1 MSRPAERRGPR
12 PRSDA
17 GFTLVEVVVVLGI
30 LGVLIATVLPGM
42 VAGIRAGDLARTNT
56 QARGLA
62 QAELERMRNLPFH
75 LAFDAGEFIDV
86 LDHYFPDRE
95 KPEGSV
101 SCGSAE
107 RWTVPEE
114 NWSGYV
120 EPGDTRCGWEPTTG
134 AFYRQVR
141 PAAAGAANPDT
152 TDFVIV
158 TDTRFLTDATPASVV
173 PPPADY
179 SHAVT
184 GRDAPP
190 ASQLGVT
197 VTVFPRNGSTR
208 APVTSATQIGRQSI
222 SPPRAGSTV
231 SVTTLEVGTTTVD
244 GLPLSLSAG
253 VLDLATSLTGSSE
266 ARGVL
271 SATLTGL
278 GTGQQAA
285 GADLSLVAPPDST
298 APATSKAPAALDA
311 SGCALACWG
320 TTLQSG
326 GSVRA
331 SDALPGV
338 GAPTS
343 ALTTSVSDHANSG
356 IAVAQGQGAA
366 YRPGLAL
373 TAPLVRMDPGSG
385 VRTGVASSCA
395 TAETGSMVRVTAGGW
410 LRTTSPTD
418 PTPTLVEACGTGR
431 AAPVAVL
438 PTSFAPQGVLR
449 VRLDRAWARCVV
461 SGGAHS
467 ASATYDYSVR
477 VERWSPSGYVDLVV
491 LTPGATDPLAAT
503 PPAAYDLGGGRTLA
517 DYVASWSSVRAT
529 DVVQRQD
536 TGAAR
541 VDVPGILRLTT
552 QPLRDLPSA
561 VPTTA
566 EPSPTA
572 TPTADPTAD
581 PTATPTADPSAS
593 TGPTAS
599 PPPSPTPTASPDPL
613 SSLSLT
619 LGSLSCSAQ
628 DAR

>member
-1 MSRPAERRGPR
+1 M
-12 PRSDA
+12 
-17 GFTLVEVVVVLGI
+17 VLGI

-75 LAFDAGEFIDV
+75 LARDAGEFIDV
-86 LDHYFPDRE
+86 LDHYFPDRT
-95 KPEGSV
+95 KPTGAV
-101 SCGSAE
+101 ACGSAE
-107 RWTVPEE
+107 RWTVPAKS
-114 NWSGYV
+114 WSGYV
-120 EPGDTRCGWEPTTG
+120 EPGDTRCGWEPATG

-173 PPPADY
+173 APPADY
-179 SHAVT
+179 SHAFT
-184 GRDAPP
+184 GRDTPP

-231 SVTTLEVGTTTVD
+231 SVTTLEIGTTTVD

-253 VLDLATSLTGSSE
+253 VLDLSTSLTGSSE
-266 ARGVL
+266 AQGVL

-285 GADLSLVAPPDST
+285 GADLSLVAPPDSS

-338 GAPTS
+338 GSPTS
-343 ALTTSVSDHANSG
+343 ALTTSVSDHVNNG
-356 IAVAQGQGAA
+356 ISVAQGQGSA

-373 TAPLVRMDPGSG
+373 AAPLVRMEPGGG
-385 VRTGVASSCA
+385 VKAGVASTCS
-395 TAETGSMVRVTAGGW
+395 TAETGSTVRVTAGGW

-438 PTSFAPQGVLR
+438 PTDFAPEGVLR
-449 VRLDRAWARCVV
+449 VRLVRASARCAV
-461 SGGAHS
+461 SGGAHT

-477 VERWSPSGYVDLVV
+477 VERWSPPNGYVDLVT
-491 LTPGATDPLAAT
+491 LTPSATDPLAGM
-503 PPAAYDLGGGRTLA
+503 PPASFDLGGGRTLA
-517 DYVASWSSVRAT
+517 DYVASWSSVRTA
-529 DVVQRQD
+529 DIVQQQG
-536 TGAAR
+536 TGTAR

-552 QPLRDLPSA
+552 QPLRDLPM
-561 VPTTA
+561 VTPTAAA

-572 TPTADPTAD
+572 S
-581 PTATPTADPSAS
+581 PSAV
-593 TGPTAS
+593 PTAS
-599 PPPSPTPTASPDPL
+599 PTASSGPSPTATSTTSTDPTESPSASASPSPTPTPTPTATPDPL

>member
-95 KPEGSV
+95 KPRGSV
-101 SCGSAE
+101 TCGSAD

-114 NWSGYV
+114 DWSGYV
-120 EPGDTRCGWEPTTG
+120 EPGDSRCDWEPATG

-152 TDFVIV
+152 SDFVIV
-158 TDTRFLTDATPASVV
+158 TATRFLSDSTPATVV
-173 PPPADY
+173 PAPDGYDHADEG
-179 SHAVT
+179 V
-184 GRDAPP
+184 DAPP
-190 ASQLGVT
+190 TSQLGVT

-222 SPPRAGSTV
+222 SAPRAGGTV
-231 SVTTLEVGTTTVD
+231 SVTTLEIGTTTVE

-253 VLDLATSLTGSSE
+253 VLDLSTSLTGSSE

-285 GADLSLVAPPDST
+285 GADLSLVAPPDSS
-298 APATSKAPAALDA
+298 APATSEAPTALDS
-311 SGCALACWG
+311 SGCDLACWG
-320 TTLQSG
+320 TTLHSG
-326 GSVRA
+326 GSVSA
-331 SDALPGV
+331 SDALPRV
-338 GAPTS
+338 GDSTA
-343 ALTTSVSDHANSG
+343 ALTTSVSDLSNDG

-366 YRPGLAL
+366 YRPGLEL
-373 TAPLVRMDPGSG
+373 TAPLVRMAPGAGVKSG
-385 VRTGVASSCA
+385 VAPGCA
-395 TAETGSMVRVTAGGW
+395 NAETGSTVRTTAGGW
-410 LRTTSPTD
+410 LRTTSPVD
-418 PTPTLVEACGTGR
+418 LRPTLVEACGTGR

-438 PTSFAPQGVLR
+438 PTTFAPQGVLQ
-449 VRLDRAWARCVV
+449 VRLDEAKAHCEV
-461 SGGAHS
+461 SGSTHEGDAEYAYS
-467 ASATYDYSVR
+467 AV
-477 VERWSPSGYVDLVV
+477 VERWSPDGYVPLVT
-491 LTPGATDPLAAT
+491 LTPSETDPLAT
-503 PPAAYDLGGGRTLA
+503 MLPSSYDLVAGLTLA
-517 DYVASWSSVRAT
+517 DYIASWSSSTRDDIV
-529 DVVQRQD
+529 DED
-536 TGAAR
+536 GAGSAR
-541 VDVPGILRLTT
+541 IDVPGILRLTT
-552 QPLRDLPSA
+552 QPLRD
-561 VPTTA
+561 VTTA
-566 EPSPTA
+566 EPAATTDPSPTTSPTTPTA
-572 TPTADPTAD
+572 T
-581 PTATPTADPSAS
+581 
-593 TGPTAS
+593 
-599 PPPSPTPTASPDPL
+599 PDPL

-619 LGSLSCSAQ
+619 LGSLSCSAR

>member
-1 MSRPAERRGPR
+1 M
-12 PRSDA
+12 
-17 GFTLVEVVVVLGI
+17 VLGI

-75 LAFDAGEFIDV
+75 LARDAGEFIDV
-86 LDHYFPDRE
+86 LDHYFPDRT
-95 KPEGSV
+95 KPTGAV
-101 SCGSAE
+101 TCGSAE
-107 RWTVPEE
+107 RWTVPAPS
-114 NWSGYV
+114 WSGYV
-120 EPGDTRCGWEPTTG
+120 EPGDTRCDWEPATG

-152 TDFVIV
+152 TDFVVV

-173 PPPADY
+173 APPADY
-179 SHAVT
+179 SHAFT
-184 GRDAPP
+184 GRDTPP

-253 VLDLATSLTGSSE
+253 VLDLSTSLTGSSE

-285 GADLSLVAPPDST
+285 GADLSLVAPPDSS

-326 GSVRA
+326 GTVRA

-338 GAPTS
+338 GSPTS
-343 ALTTSVSDHANSG
+343 ALTASVSDHVNNG
-356 IAVAQGQGAA
+356 ISVAQGQGAA

-373 TAPLVRMDPGSG
+373 AAPLVRMEPGGG
-385 VRTGVASSCA
+385 VKSGVASSCA
-395 TAETGSMVRVTAGGW
+395 TAETGSTVRVTAGGW

-418 PTPTLVEACGTGR
+418 STPTLVEACGTGR

-438 PTSFAPQGVLR
+438 PTGFAPEGVLR
-449 VRLDRAWARCVV
+449 VRLVGASARCAV
-461 SGGAHS
+461 SGGAHT

-477 VERWSPSGYVDLVV
+477 VERWSPGGYVDLVT
-491 LTPGATDPLAAT
+491 LTPGATDPLAGM
-503 PPAAYDLGGGRTLA
+503 PPASFDLGGGRTLA
-517 DYVASWSSVRAT
+517 DYVASWSSVRT
-529 DVVQRQD
+529 SDIVQQQGVG
-536 TGAAR
+536 TAR

-561 VPTTA
+561 APSATAIATA

-572 TPTADPTAD
+572 S
-581 PTATPTADPSAS
+581 PSAS
-593 TGPTAS
+593 TEPSPTTSADPTGSSSAS
-599 PPPSPTPTASPDPL
+599 PSPTPTPTPTATPDPL